1 MVLSVCPGRSIS
13 GYQTGVRGILSV
25 SEDELNDTI
34 GAFRE
39 ALRVYVKGDGEPALR
54 FFSTRDDVTLAN
66 PLGPPL
72 RGPAAV
78 RTGAIEGAAGFR
90 EGGLVQFAEV
100 SSRFEEVSRYATSE
114 LAYIVQVERHEGRL
128 VSGAETVIALRV
140 TLIFRREED
149 RWRIVHR
156 HADPITTAR
165 PITTTI
171 QS

>member
-1 MVLSVCPGRSIS
+1 
-13 GYQTGVRGILSV
+13 V
-25 SEDELNDTI
+25 SDDELNDTI
-34 GAFRE
+34 EAFRE
-39 ALRVYVKGDGEPALR
+39 ALRVYVKGDGEPALS

-78 RTGAIEGAAGFR
+78 RTGAIEGAASFR
-90 EGGLVQFAEV
+90 EGGPVRFAEV

-114 LAYIVQVERHEGRL
+114 LGYVLQLERHEGRL
-128 VSGAETVIALRV
+128 VTGAEIVIALRV
-140 TLIFRREED
+140 TLIFRREEG

-156 HADPITTAR
+156 HADPITSTR

-171 QS
+171 ES

>member
-1 MVLSVCPGRSIS
+1 M
-13 GYQTGVRGILSV
+13 
-25 SEDELNDTI
+25 SEHDLNGTI
-34 GAFRE
+34 EAFRE
-39 ALRVYVKGDGEPALR
+39 ALRVYVKGDGEPALS

-72 RGPAAV
+72 RGPEEV

-90 EGGLVQFAEV
+90 EGGPVRFADV

-114 LAYIVQVERHEGRL
+114 LGYVVQLERHEGRL
-128 VSGAETVIALRV
+128 VSGAEIVIALRV
-140 TLIFRREED
+140 TLIFRREEG

-165 PITTTI
+165 PIGTTV

>member
-1 MVLSVCPGRSIS
+1 M
-13 GYQTGVRGILSV
+13 
-25 SEDELNDTI
+25 SEHELNDTI
-34 GAFRE
+34 EAFRD
-39 ALRVYVKGDGEPALR
+39 ALRMYVKGDAKPALS

-78 RTGAIEGAAGFR
+78 RTGAIQGAASFK
-90 EGGLVQFAEV
+90 EGGPLRFAEV

-114 LAYIVQVERHEGRL
+114 LGYIVQLERHEGRL
-128 VSGAETVIALRV
+128 VSGAETVVALRV
-140 TLIFRREED
+140 TLIFRREEG

-165 PITTTI
+165 PITTTV

>member
-1 MVLSVCPGRSIS
+1 M
-13 GYQTGVRGILSV
+13 
-25 SEDELNDTI
+25 SESELNDTI
-34 GAFRE
+34 EAFRE
-39 ALRVYVKGDGEPALR
+39 ALRVYVKGDGEPALS

-78 RTGAIEGAAGFR
+78 RTGTIDGAAYFK
-90 EGGLVQFAEV
+90 EGGQLQFAEV
-100 SSRFEEVSRYATSE
+100 SSRFEEVSRYAVSE
-114 LAYIVQVERHEGRL
+114 LGYVVQLERHEGRL
-128 VSGAETVIALRV
+128 VGGAETVIALRV